1 METYIAA
8 LDQGTTTSRAIL
20 FNSRGEIV
28 SKAQYP
34 FRQIF
39 PQPGW
44 VEHDPME
51 IWATT
56 VRALSEAVDA
66 AHIDPKAIA
75 GVGITNQR
83 ETAILWDR
91 RTGQPVYNAIVWQC
105 RRTADI
111 CDKLIKDGYSDYIKK
126 QQDLYPM
133 HIFRR
138 QKSSGYSIMST
149 AHEKKPKTANCC
161 LAQ

>member
-56 VRALSEAVDA
+56 SRALAEAVRSCGTAGQDSRCTMPLCGSA
-66 AHIDPKAIA
+66 A
-75 GVGITNQR
+75 V
-83 ETAILWDR
+83 R
-91 RTGQPVYNAIVWQC
+91 RRSATG
-105 RRTADI
+105 
-111 CDKLIKDGYSDYIKK
+111 
-126 QQDLYPM
+126 
-133 HIFRR
+133 
-138 QKSSGYSIMST
+138 
-149 AHEKKPKTANCC
+149 
-161 LAQ
+161 